1 MSGLLHSQMP
11 ERTKIQMLRAI
22 STWLLSGSLLLNAA
36 AVAAEV
42 YKWVDEHGNVHYTDQ
57 KPTSDKEAAKVD
69 VKVHNTRKD
78 PELDA
83 YREYTKRNRE
93 AAATEAAINEKK
105 KAKARQKQQK
115 HEQACK
121 KIRQRKRE
129 YQREGV
135 IYSKKKDG
143 DRKFYSDEE
152 RAEVLR
158 KLNKALKKHC

>member
-11 ERTKIQMLRAI
+11 ERTKNQMRNAI
-22 STWLLSGSLLLNAA
+22 SACLLTGLLLLNAA
-36 AVAAEV
+36 TVSAEV

-57 KPTSDKEAAKVD
+57 KPPDDKESAKVD

-78 PELDA
+78 AELDA

-93 AAATEAAINEKK
+93 AAATEAAINEKR
-105 KAKARQKQQK
+105 KAKARQKKQK
-115 HEQACK
+115 HQQACEQVRK
-121 KIRQRKRE
+121 RKRE
-129 YQREGV
+129 YSQGGV

-143 DRKFYSDEE
+143 ERKFYSDEE

-158 KLNKALKKHC
+158 KLNKTLEKHC

>member
-11 ERTKIQMLRAI
+11 ERTKNQMLRAI
-22 STWLLSGSLLLNAA
+22 NLIKLSILLLLSTT

-57 KPTSDKEAAKVD
+57 QPASDKEPAKVD

-78 PELDA
+78 AELDA

-93 AAATEAAINEKK
+93 AAATEAAINEKQ
-105 KAKARQKQQK
+105 KAKARQKRQK
-115 HEQACK
+115 HQQACNQ
-121 KIRQRKRE
+121 IHQRKRE
-129 YQREGV
+129 YEQGGV

-143 DRKFYSDEE
+143 DRKYYSDEE